1 MDDVHWE
8 LHAVTSGVSDML
20 CIKLN
25 FVFQLGDKLFHLLVA
40 VAKLFVRNLV
50 LLQNVLDGLRLVL
63 ESGSDEDDSGNF
75 RQ

>member
-1 MDDVHWE
+1 
-8 LHAVTSGVSDML
+8 ML